1 MRLRAWQ
8 IAPAYLKAR
17 LTTMLN
23 GRLYRAAF
31 APVLLAIVVAGFSLT
46 DGPRPLTST
55 LAPDVFDGA
64 RATRDLQQLAAQ
76 YPSRRPGS
84 AGDDGLARYVAQQ
97 LAAPPPPESGATGAA
112 RPQSTF
118 TVGVRHF
125 DAQTI
130 DGVRTLSTVVARR
143 PGITNR
149 SIVVLA
155 HRDAAA
161 RGSAADLSGTAAL
174 LELGRILSQRVTTR
188 SVELVSTSGGSGGD
202 AGAADF
208 AANVAGPVDAVI
220 VLGDIAGTRSRR
232 PFVLPWSDDP
242 AVAPL
247 LLQRTAE
254 DAIAGEVGTSA
265 GDAGMA
271 TQFAHLALPFAPTEQ
286 GVLNAAGLPAVTV
299 QVSGERGPSPS
310 ETPSANRLQNFGRA
324 ALRAFNALDAGA
336 DVPPPTRVLVFQGK
350 LIPEWAVRLLV
361 AVLLLPALLA
371 TVDGFARARR
381 RREPVAMWLRWA
393 LACAA
398 PFFVCALFM
407 VALRTTG
414 ILPAA
419 PGAPV
424 GSGAL
429 EIGTREKIVLAAAAL
444 VLGLCWLAFRAA
456 MHTIGV
462 RGRPGS
468 AGAGAALLLVLAGLA
483 VVVWAVNP
491 YAAALLV
498 PAVHLWLVPADP
510 ELRPRRALALA
521 LVAVALIPVAAVIVL
536 YARQLGMDPLQ
547 VLWTPLLL
555 VAGGHIGIAG
565 AALWSLALG
574 CAVAAAQVAVRG
586 RAPRPPE
593 PDGPAITVRGPL
605 TYAGPGSLGGTESAL
620 RR

>member
-1 MRLRAWQ
+1 
-8 IAPAYLKAR
+8 
-17 LTTMLN
+17 MLN

-64 RATRDLQQLAAQ
+64 RATRDLQQLVAQ
-76 YPSRRPGS
+76 FPSRRPGS
-84 AGDDGLARYVAQQ
+84 SADDALAHYVAQQ

-112 RPQSTF
+112 TPQSTF
-118 TVGVRHF
+118 SVSERHF

-130 DGVRTLSTVVARR
+130 DGVRTLSTVVAQR

-149 SIVVLA
+149 SIVILA

-208 AANVAGPVDAVI
+208 AAHAGGPVDAVI
-220 VLGDIAGTRSRR
+220 VLGDIAGTRARR
-232 PFVLPWSDDP
+232 PFVLPWSQGS
-242 AVAPL
+242 AVAPEL
-247 LLQRTAE
+247 LARTVG
-254 DAIAGEVGTSA
+254 DAIATEVGTTA
-265 GDAGMA
+265 GAAGLG
-271 TQFAHLALPFAPTEQ
+271 TQFAHLALPFTPTEQ

-310 ETPSANRLQNFGRA
+310 ETTSADRMQNFGRA
-324 ALRAFNALDAGA
+324 ALRAFNALDAGP
-336 DVPPPTRVLVFQGK
+336 DVPAPAPVLEFQRK
-350 LIPEWAVRLLV
+350 LIPAWAVRLLV
-361 AVLLLPALLA
+361 GVLLLPALLA

-393 LACAA
+393 VACAV

-414 ILPAA
+414 ILSAA

-424 GSGAL
+424 SPGAL
-429 EIGTREKIVLAAAAL
+429 VVGTSEKVILILAAL
-444 VLGLCWLAFRAA
+444 VLGLCWLAFRSAL
-456 MHTIGV
+456 HTIGV

-468 AGAGAALLLVLAGLA
+468 AGSGAALLLVLAGLA
-483 VVVWAVNP
+483 VVVWAFNP
-491 YAAALLV
+491 YAAALLI
-498 PAVHLWLVPADP
+498 PAVHLWLALADP
-510 ELRPRRALALA
+510 ELRPRRGLALA
-521 LVAVALIPVAAVIVL
+521 LVVVALIPVAAVIGL
-536 YARQLGMDPLQ
+536 YVRQLGMGPLQ

-555 VAGGHIGIAG
+555 VGGGHIGILG

-574 CAVAAAQVAVRG
+574 CAAAAALIAVRG
-586 RAPRPPE
+586 RVPRPPE
-593 PDGPAITVRGPL
+593 PEGPAITVRGPL
-605 TYAGPGSLGGTESAL
+605 SYAGPGSLGGTESAL